1 MMDEPL
7 DEKMPLTSHLEELRK
22 RLIRILIA
30 VGLGFGA
37 CYLLKDQ
44 LFRIIT
50 KPLFDVL
57 PEKSFMIFTGLTE
70 AFFIYMMIAFFASLV
85 ITSPYLLYQIWKFI
99 SPGLYKSEKKYVLP
113 FVLISTVLFVGGVLF
128 GYFLALPPAFRFFVT
143 FTSDA
148 LKPMIAFRE
157 YLSLALK
164 FLLAFGLSF
173 ELPVFIFFATKIGL
187 VNAQTLRK
195 QRRYAILIIFI
206 AAAVLTPSPDAF
218 SQILMAVPL
227 LLLYELSIF
236 VSKFAGRKKPP
247 GRDKEEMEQ
256 KEP

>member
-1 MMDEPL
+1 MEDPV

-22 RLIRILIA
+22 RLVNSLIV
-30 VGLGFGA
+30 VGLGFVA
-37 CYLLKDQ
+37 CYILKEQ

-57 PEKSFMIFTGLTE
+57 PKNGYMVFTGLTE

-85 ITSPYLLYQIWKFI
+85 ITSPYLLYQVWKFV
-99 SPGLYKSEKKYVLP
+99 SPGLYKSEKKYVAP
-113 FVLISTVLFVGGVLF
+113 FVIISTLLFTGGVLF
-128 GYFLALPPAFRFFVT
+128 GYFLALPPAFKFFVE
-143 FTSDA
+143 FTTDQ
-148 LKPMIAFRE
+148 LKPMISFRE

-187 VNAQTLRK
+187 VNAPMLRK
-195 QRRYAILIIFI
+195 QRKYAILLIFI

-218 SQILMAVPL
+218 SQVLMAIPL
-227 LLLYELSIF
+227 MILYELSIF
-236 VSKFAGRKKPP
+236 VAKFAAKKKQNT
-247 GRDKEEMEQ
+247 DDEEKE
-256 KEP
+256 KV